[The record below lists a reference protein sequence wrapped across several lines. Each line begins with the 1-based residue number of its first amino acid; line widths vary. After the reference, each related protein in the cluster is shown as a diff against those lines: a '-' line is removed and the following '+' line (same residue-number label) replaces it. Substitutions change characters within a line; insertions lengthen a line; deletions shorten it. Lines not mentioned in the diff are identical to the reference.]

1 MCKNMVK
8 KYENEAVILM
18 RSNNVAVLSTLS
30 KNYDNFPFGSFITY
44 VTGQDRSIY
53 IYASDIAEH
62 TKNILKNSKSC
73 LTIFKIKENQDKQNS
88 SRLSI
93 MGNLKKIE
101 NEEDIENSK
110 DRFFKFLPESETYSS
125 AHDFNFYKMKPN
137 KIRWIGGFGEIAWL
151 KDKFWVSDEPDWS
164 KDERSI
170 VSHVNND
177 HKDVIIATLKG
188 VHDVYDENVEVLSL
202 SIDGYYL
209 KTNNKILYIPFDSPC
224 NNSKQIRDE
233 FINHAKKFKI

>member
-1 MCKNMVK
+1 MVK
-8 KYENEAVILM
+8 KYESEAVTLM
-18 RSNNVAVLSTLS
+18 RANNVAVLSTLS
-30 KNYDNFPFGSFITY
+30 KKYNNFPFGSFITY

-62 TKNILKNSKSC
+62 TKNIIKNSKSC
-73 LTIFKIKENQDKQNS
+73 LTIFKLKVNQDKQNS

-93 MGNLKKIE
+93 MGDFKKIQ
-101 NEEDIENSK
+101 NQDDIESCK
-110 DRFFKFLPESETYSS
+110 IRFFKFLPESKTYSNM
-125 AHDFNFYKMKPN
+125 HDFNFYKMKPN

-151 KDKFWVSDEPDWS
+151 KDKFWTSDNPDWS
-164 KDERSI
+164 EDEDSI

-188 VHDVYDENVEVLSL
+188 VHDIYDKNVEVLSL
-202 SIDGYYL
+202 SIDGYFL
-209 KTNNKILYIPFDSPC
+209 KTKNKILFIPFDNPC
-224 NNSKQIRDE
+224 ISSKQVRDE

>member
-1 MCKNMVK
+1 MVK
-8 KYENEAVILM
+8 KYESDAVKLM
-18 RSNNVAVLSTLS
+18 RANNVAVLSTLS
-30 KNYDNFPFGSFITY
+30 KKYNNFPFGSFITY

-62 TKNILKNSKSC
+62 TKNIIKNSKSC
-73 LTIFKIKENQDKQNS
+73 LTIFKLKVNQDKQNS

-93 MGNLKKIE
+93 MGDFKKIR
-101 NEEDIENSK
+101 NEKDIENCK
-110 DRFFKFLPESETYSS
+110 DRFFKFLPDSKTYSS
-125 AHDFNFYKMKPN
+125 MHDFNFYKMKPD
-137 KIRWIGGFGEIAWL
+137 KMRWIGGFGEIAWL
-151 KDKFWVSDEPDWS
+151 KDKFWMSDNPDWS
-164 KDERSI
+164 NEEISI

-188 VHDVYDENVEVLSL
+188 VHNIYDKNVEVLSL

-209 KTNNKILYIPFDSPC
+209 KTNNEILYIPFDYPC
-224 NNSKQIRDE
+224 NNTKQVRDE